1 MRPLIGAA
9 IAVAALAGAQPAEAR
24 RTVDYSVDDAT
35 LGAWADEQG
44 MAPLTPAPAPAHAIR
59 LELKP
64 GLDHEVTRV
73 GIVCSAWTVD
83 NPISAL
89 LTRMVPGSATAA
101 MAGPADLTLRV
112 EHAATL
118 SRCFQVAELK
128 ARCVTRVTL
137 DGNAVSGGKER
148 PVHAEIERA
157 TNSVGACAGLTR
169 GIALVS
175 RDAVIALI
183 AKADAETVAGR

>member
-1 MRPLIGAA
+1 MRPIAA
-9 IAVAALAGAQPAEAR
+9 ATIAFAALVSAQPAEAR
-24 RTVDYSVDDAT
+24 RTIDYSVDDAT
-35 LGAWADEQG
+35 LSAWADEQG
-44 MAPLTPAPAPAHAIR
+44 MAPLTPAPTPAHALR
-59 LELKP
+59 LELAP
-64 GLDHEVTRV
+64 ALDHEVTRV

-83 NPISAL
+83 NPISQL

-101 MAGPADLTLRV
+101 MDRPAELTLRV

-128 ARCVTRVTL
+128 ARCLTRVTL
-137 DGNAVSGGKER
+137 DGNAVIGGAAR

-183 AKADAETVAGR
+183 AKADAETVAAR

>member
-1 MRPLIGAA
+1 MRPIAGAA
-9 IAVAALAGAQPAEAR
+9 IAFAALAAAQPAEAR

-35 LGAWADEQG
+35 LGGWADEQG
-44 MAPLTPAPAPAHAIR
+44 MAPLTPAPAPTHAIR
-59 LELKP
+59 LELAP
-64 GLDHEVTRV
+64 GLDHQVTRV

-83 NPISAL
+83 NPISNL

-101 MAGPADLTLRV
+101 MDDSAGLTLRV

-128 ARCVTRVTL
+128 ARCITRVTL
-137 DGNAVSGGKER
+137 DGNVTKGNEVR
-148 PVHAEIERA
+148 PVKAEIERA

-183 AKADAETVAGR
+183 AKADAETVATR